1 MKRMPTVSP
10 VSFLRKVPVF
20 LFGMTLGVLLAAP
33 DSELRADSIKER
45 DFAKMLLNAIGIL
58 AIDTEVNAEHIVELR
73 QRVNDL
79 EIALEEN
86 LPPKD

>member
-20 LFGMTLGVLLAAP
+20 LFGMILGVLLAAP

-45 DFAKMLLNAIGIL
+45 DFAKMLLNAISIL

>member
-20 LFGMTLGVLLAAP
+20 LFGMIFGILLAAP
-33 DSELRADSIKER
+33 DSELRADSTKEK
-45 DFAKMLLNAIGIL
+45 DIAKMLLNAISIL